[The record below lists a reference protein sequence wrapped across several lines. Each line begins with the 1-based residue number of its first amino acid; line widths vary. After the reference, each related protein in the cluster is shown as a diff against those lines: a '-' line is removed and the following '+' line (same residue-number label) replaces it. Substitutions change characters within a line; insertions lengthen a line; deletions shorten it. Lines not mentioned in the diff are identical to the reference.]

1 MYGEID
7 LESYTLSIIRLNTAF
22 QKLENSSSTDE
33 VREMFEESFRDLNE
47 IYADIVKDLNRDE
60 VNINEYYMFFQNGR
74 QAFPQYIEVLGSIE
88 NAELQESVN
97 SLLNVFTNL
106 NKIAEGFAKV
116 AEAAKNALNK

>member
-7 LESYTLSIIRLNTAF
+7 LESYTLAIVRLNTAF
-22 QKLENSSSTDE
+22 QKLDNSSSTDE
-33 VREMFEESFRDLNE
+33 VREMFEESFHDLNE

-74 QAFPQYIEVLGSIE
+74 QTFPQYIEVLGSIE

-106 NKIAEGFAKV
+106 NKIAEGFAKGDSN
-116 AEAAKNALNK
+116 EL